1 MDWDAI
7 GAMGEVVAAIAVVV
21 SIGYLAIQI
30 RANTSAMKASAS
42 FDATHSWAEHNS
54 AVLGPLSDELWLSA
68 VRANDPGEPAENFTD
83 LEKLKFAVLNRA
95 LFQKLEGQY
104 FLYKHGYLEPGLWQA
119 RRRWAQSHLKLPLNR
134 EWWNLELG
142 QSIFSEE
149 FIDALLNPK
158 AQPFNV
164 ILAGIA
170 PTNTQLG

>member
-30 RANTSAMKASAS
+30 RSNTSAMKASAS

-95 LFQKLEGQY
+95 LFQNWK
-104 FLYKHGYLEPGLWQA
+104 A
-119 RRRWAQSHLKLPLNR
+119 
-134 EWWNLELG
+134 
-142 QSIFSEE
+142 SISS
-149 FIDALLNPK
+149 
-158 AQPFNV
+158 
-164 ILAGIA
+164 
-170 PTNTQLG
+170 TNTDISNLACGRHDVGGRSRI